1 MTNEQPDPTCRVG
14 FVGTGNLGSRVVAKL
29 LEADYAVTVHD
40 ARREAATGCIAGGA
54 AWAPSAAAAAAHA
67 DTVIT
72 CLPTPRAVAVAV
84 AGEGGVLT
92 GIRAGACW
100 IDLSTNDADELCRLA
115 ALASASGVDTLDA
128 PVTGGVHKAATGE
141 LAVLVSGRPEVFAA
155 QRRLLESVGCK
166 VFYLGPLG
174 QASKMKVI
182 TNMLAFVHLVAAG
195 EALMLAGRAGID
207 LKEAFEAIKAS
218 SGNSFVHET
227 ESQVILSGSY
237 DIGFTLD
244 LACKDLELVSRLA
257 ADLGVPVEVAGV
269 ARQQFVRARARYG
282 GGAWSPRVVQLLEDE
297 VGVRLRAAGFP
308 RSLLSPSEVGEVGN
322 DIGDESA
329 R

>member
-1 MTNEQPDPTCRVG
+1 
-14 FVGTGNLGSRVVAKL
+14 VAKL

-40 ARREAATGCIAGGA
+40 AVGKPPPAVSPAAA

-141 LAVLVSGRPEVFAA
+141 LAVLVSGRARSLRRATPAA
-155 QRRLLESVGCK
+155 RVRRLQGL
-166 VFYLGPLG
+166 YLGPLG

-218 SGNSFVHET
+218 SGNSFR
-227 ESQVILSGSY
+227 
-237 DIGFTLD
+237 
-244 LACKDLELVSRLA
+244 SR
-257 ADLGVPVEVAGV
+257 DREPGDPVGQL
-269 ARQQFVRARARYG
+269 RHRLHSR
-282 GGAWSPRVVQLLEDE
+282 PRL
-297 VGVRLRAAGFP
+297 
-308 RSLLSPSEVGEVGN
+308 
-322 DIGDESA
+322 
-329 R
+329 